1 MLQSELN
8 NIGVVILA
16 AGQGRRM
23 GSELPKVMHTLNE
36 KPLIEHVVERVKSS
50 GVCDNLVVVVSKDH
64 TLIQDHVGDRARY
77 AIQEKQLGTGHA
89 TAAACEAIGNVDHVV
104 VLYGDMPFIEP
115 ESIRRLVETHRGEN
129 SVLTVLTAT
138 TPDFTD
144 WKSAFETFGR
154 VVRNDEGNVQKIVE
168 WKDAD
173 EDILKI
179 KELSTCFFCFDA
191 AWLWDR
197 LAQLD
202 NTNAQEEYYL
212 TDLVTFAIGEG
223 HRIHTAPVA
232 LHEAMGVNRKEDL
245 EILGKI
251 INPKS

>member
-23 GSELPKVMHTLNE
+23 GSELPKVLHTLNS
-36 KPLIEHVVERVKSS
+36 KPLIEHVVERVEAS
-50 GVCDNLVVVVSKDH
+50 GVCDSPVIVVSKDH
-64 TLIQDHVGDRARY
+64 TLIQDHLGDRARY
-77 AIQEKQLGTGHA
+77 AIQERQLGTGHA
-89 TAAACEAIGNVDHVV
+89 TAAAREGLKDVEHVV
-104 VLYGDMPFIEP
+104 VLYGDMPFVEP
-115 ESIRRLVETHRGEN
+115 ASISRLVETHREQDG
-129 SVLTVLTAT
+129 VLTVLTTT

-144 WKSAFETFGR
+144 WRSAFETFGR
-154 VVRNDEGNVQKIVE
+154 VVRDDEGNVRRIVE

-173 EDILKI
+173 EEILNI

-191 AWLWDR
+191 AWLWDH
-197 LAQLD
+197 LARLD
-202 NTNAQEEYYL
+202 NNNAQEEYYL

-245 EILGKI
+245 ELLKVL
-251 INPKS
+251 